1 MEVKR
6 KPIIAVIPDGHLQR
20 KPGGAEVQ
28 LKHSTDVWD
37 GFFCFVWLMF
47 FIFFNR
53 THNIDYTSQ

>member
-28 LKHSTDVWD
+28 LKHSTDVWN
-37 GFFCFVWLMF
+37 GFFLFCLIDVFYF
-47 FIFFNR
+47 F
-53 THNIDYTSQ
+53 